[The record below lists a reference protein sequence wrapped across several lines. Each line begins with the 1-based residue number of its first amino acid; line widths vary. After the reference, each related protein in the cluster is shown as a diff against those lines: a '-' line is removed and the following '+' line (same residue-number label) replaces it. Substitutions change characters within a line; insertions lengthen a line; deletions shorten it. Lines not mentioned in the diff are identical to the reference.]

1 MASSSVVS
9 STDIYSSFKRKVAN
23 YLAYVHTKCLVQKY
37 WKFRGWGENS
47 SADVTLLSSLFQFC
61 CTNGASDMS
70 TRDEKCIG
78 ESLCTH
84 CACGHL
90 RYSNSLQVKSECSI
104 FVDYYTCT
112 SILNQF
118 WRRITSK
125 KCKKFTNSRTPDK

>member
-1 MASSSVVS
+1 MANSSVVF
-9 STDIYSSFKRKVAN
+9 STDIHCILQFSKEKLRITQHMNILS
-23 YLAYVHTKCLVQKY
+23 VQY
-37 WKFRGWGENS
+37 RNTGFVYI

-78 ESLCTH
+78 ESLCTN

-90 RYSNSLQVKSECSI
+90 RHSNSLQVKSECSI

-125 KCKKFTNSRTPDK
+125 KCKKFTNSQTPDKK